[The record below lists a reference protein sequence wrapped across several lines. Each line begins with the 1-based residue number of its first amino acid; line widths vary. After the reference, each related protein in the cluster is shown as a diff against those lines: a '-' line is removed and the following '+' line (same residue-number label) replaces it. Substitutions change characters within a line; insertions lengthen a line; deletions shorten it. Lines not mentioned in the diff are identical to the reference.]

1 MQLLRI
7 CGTATNAFLNL
18 ARASDLQV
26 RRLLLLSP
34 DGKTK
39 PVVAEVMIDRRWG
52 IVDPSYRTIMK
63 DAASASVELALA
75 TAARWFATI
84 AAMNFLGIRQ
94 RRLVSYGYGQT
105 LFPADGPEAIMS
117 WKRFTAF
124 FCLFLSMAGVP
135 AWGRQSHATIIYD
148 DRASEVRSVNEEA
161 GRLCITT
168 DDLKR
173 ATGFELKPQG
183 ICRDELCFP
192 VSKSRLQEFVHE
204 SAGKIWFNLV
214 AFANLVQQPIARD
227 ESLSI
232 WYFGLRADQRQVL
245 SSLKAPDFT
254 LPDMSGK
261 IHSLSDFR
269 GKKVLLVTWAS
280 W

>member
-1 MQLLRI
+1 MR
-7 CGTATNAFLNL
+7 
-18 ARASDLQV
+18 
-26 RRLLLLSP
+26 P
-34 DGKTK
+34 
-39 PVVAEVMIDRRWG
+39 
-52 IVDPSYRTIMK
+52 
-63 DAASASVELALA
+63 LA
-75 TAARWFATI
+75 TAATCFATI
-84 AAMNFLGIRQ
+84 AAVNFLGIRQ
-94 RRLVSYGYGQT
+94 RRLVSYGYSKNF
-105 LFPADGPEAIMS
+105 FPADGPEVIMS
-117 WKRFTAF
+117 WKRFATL
-124 FCLFLSMAGVP
+124 FCLLLSMAGVS
-135 AWGRQSHATIIYD
+135 AWARQSHATIIYD

-161 GRLCITT
+161 GRLWITA

-192 VSKSRLQEFVHE
+192 VPKSRRREFVLE
-204 SAGKIWFNLV
+204 SAGKIRFNLA
-214 AFANLVQQPIARD
+214 AFANLVQQPIAHD

-245 SSLKAPDFT
+245 SSLKAPDLT

-261 IHSLSDFR
+261 LHSLSDFR